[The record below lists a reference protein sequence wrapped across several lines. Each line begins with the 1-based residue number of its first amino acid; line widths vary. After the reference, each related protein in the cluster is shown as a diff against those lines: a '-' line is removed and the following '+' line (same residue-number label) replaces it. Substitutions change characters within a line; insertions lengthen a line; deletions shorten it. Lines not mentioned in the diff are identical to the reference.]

1 MTKQITLNDI
11 CESTNDILRHARNK
25 AMLDKV
31 THPDAYIIGYYSGFI
46 ETFLHAQPD
55 AVQRAYVDYVKKRA
69 PQLEI
74 KE

>member
-1 MTKQITLNDI
+1 
-11 CESTNDILRHARNK
+11 
-25 AMLDKV
+25 V